1 MDNWYGCRG
10 IGPCLAN
17 RELNPGVGADTPY
30 QCVRIS
36 CIVRQICNG
45 SSSFPCS
52 LNYRREAED
61 HLRVPPRGADQ
72 DQDHQLHCRGDD
84 AAAE

>member
-1 MDNWYGCRG
+1 MGVAV
-10 IGPCLAN
+10 LAHVWRIEN
-17 RELNPGVGADTPY
+17 STPVWVQIPHLGA
-30 QCVRIS
+30 S
-36 CIVRQICNG
+36 CILSGRQICNG